1 MGKFKYLFL
10 LNIIVAL
17 ALPLSAIP
25 ARADV
30 TVFAAASLKNALDE
44 VGQSWSAQSRA
55 KVLLS
60 YAASSALARQ
70 IEKGSP
76 ADLFISADLEWM
88 DYLAQRKL
96 VTETTRVNLLRN
108 ELVLIAPK
116 DAKISVELKSGLKL
130 GDLLGNDRLSM
141 ADPDSVPA
149 GKYGKAAL
157 EALGLWPQVA
167 GKIIRADNVRTA
179 LNFVARA
186 EAPLGI
192 VYRTDAAAEP
202 KVRIVAAF
210 AANTHPPIVYPAA
223 LLADS
228 KNAEA
233 AAFFSYLKSNAA
245 AGIFRKH
252 GFLTY

>member
-1 MGKFKYLFL
+1 MRFKYLIL
-10 LNIIVAL
+10 YNIIL
-17 ALPLSAIP
+17 CLSWLPMASKAF
-25 ARADV
+25 ADT
-30 TVFAAASLKNALDE
+30 TVYAAASLKNALDE
-44 VGQSWSAQSRA
+44 ISQSWSAQKSG
-55 KVLLS
+55 KVVLS

-70 IEKGSP
+70 IEKGAP
-76 ADLFISADLEWM
+76 ADIFVSADLEWM

-96 VTETTRVNLLRN
+96 VNDASRVNLLRN
-108 ELVLIAPK
+108 ELVMIAPAT
-116 DAKISVELKSGLKL
+116 AKISVELKPGLKL

-157 EALGLWPQVA
+157 EALGIWPQVA
-167 GKIIRADNVRTA
+167 AKIIRADNVRTA
-179 LNFVARA
+179 LNFVARG
-186 EAPLGI
+186 ETPLGI
-192 VYRTDAAAEP
+192 VYRTDAAAED
-202 KVRIVAAF
+202 KVRVVAVF
-210 AANTHPPIVYPAA
+210 PSNTHPPIVYPAA

-245 AGIFRKH
+245 IGIFRKH